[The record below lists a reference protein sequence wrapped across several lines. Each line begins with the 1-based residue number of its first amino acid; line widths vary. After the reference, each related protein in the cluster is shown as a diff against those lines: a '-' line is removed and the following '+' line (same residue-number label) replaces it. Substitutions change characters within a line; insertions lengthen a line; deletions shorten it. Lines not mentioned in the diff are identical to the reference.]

1 MAVTSIGSA
10 TPSET
15 AYGQIVNT
23 VVIEESGSSVSL
35 DTERIVRSYFRD
47 IPVMIEIARCESTFR
62 HTLEDGS
69 VLQGVVDPADTGV
82 MQINKRYH
90 EKTATTLSL
99 NLDDIY
105 HNMAYARHLY
115 ETQGTRPWNASAPC
129 WGQSLAMN
137 I

>member
-1 MAVTSIGSA
+1 MSTVVQL
-10 TPSET
+10 ET

-23 VVIEESGSSVSL
+23 QVAVKEETLSPTN
-35 DTERIVRSYFRD
+35 TERIVRTYFKD
-47 IPVMIEIARCESTFR
+47 VPVMIQIARCESTFR

-69 VLQGVVDPADTGV
+69 VLKGVVDPADTGV

-90 EKTATTLSL
+90 QRAATAMNL

-105 HNMAYARHLY
+105 QNMAYARHLY
-115 ETQGTRPWNASAPC
+115 ETQGTRPWNASSPC
-129 WGQSLAMN
+129 WGQRLAMN